1 MSDAIEAMCQTY
13 LRGCG
18 AYMTEGECPE
28 CEFAIQHQLGP
39 AIAAYRDSEI
49 EALRGQVAQ
58 HEANAN
64 RALAECQALVAKL
77 ADCQAVIR
85 HKGHDA
91 DCPKMLCG
99 RCGYGAYGHWE
110 RFPPHVMVE
119 SSDPCSDA
127 CGHDRTTGEK
137 V

>member
-1 MSDAIEAMCQTY
+1 MSDAIEAARQAY
-13 LRGCG
+13 LRSCG

-28 CEFAIQHQLGP
+28 CEFAIQHRLGP

-49 EALRGQVAQ
+49 EALR
-58 HEANAN
+58 
-64 RALAECQALVAKL
+64 AKL

-85 HKGHDA
+85 KRGHA
-91 DCPKMLCG
+91 EDCPKMLCG

-119 SSDPCSDA
+119 SGDPCSDA

-137 V
+137 S